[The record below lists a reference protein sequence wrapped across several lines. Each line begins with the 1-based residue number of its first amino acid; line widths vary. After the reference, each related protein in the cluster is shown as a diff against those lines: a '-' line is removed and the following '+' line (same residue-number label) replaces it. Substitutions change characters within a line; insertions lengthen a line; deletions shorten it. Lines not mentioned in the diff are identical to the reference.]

1 MSTARSATI
10 TPLRWPQRLGRAA
23 LLLLGMS
30 SLVTGIWGGL
40 LRVPIAVPLPVEHA
54 NWISFHGPGNPRS
67 DCFPIHT
74 LYSLVTALGLCIIV
88 PCMKS
93 PFPGMDPYLERHW
106 EDVHH
111 RLVQYASDTLQPD
124 LPDDLLARV
133 EERVFVE
140 SSGARIR
147 PIAPDVRIVTAYPAP
162 GDSGSSKLRED
173 ATALI
178 EPLVF
183 ELDELEVTEGYIKI
197 LEGNDGKVITVIE
210 FLSPSNKRR
219 GAGQDQY
226 LNKQAELLG
235 SDTSLVEIDLVRS
248 GRRVLALPADQIPT
262 PHRNDYL
269 TCVSPGWNRVRR
281 ELYPMP
287 LRQRLPVLPI
297 PLRRHE
303 PPLGLDLQSLIDQ
316 AYAAGRYHK
325 LDYRIDLDPPLVS
338 EDAAWAAE
346 LLQAAGKR

>member
-1 MSTARSATI
+1 
-10 TPLRWPQRLGRAA
+10 
-23 LLLLGMS
+23 
-30 SLVTGIWGGL
+30 
-40 LRVPIAVPLPVEHA
+40 
-54 NWISFHGPGNPRS
+54 
-67 DCFPIHT
+67 
-74 LYSLVTALGLCIIV
+74 
-88 PCMKS
+88 MKS
-93 PFPGMDPYLERHW
+93 PFPGMDPYLERDW

-133 EERVFVE
+133 DQRVFVE
-140 SSGARIR
+140 SEGARIR
-147 PIAPDVRIVTAYPAP
+147 PIAPDVRIAAAYPAP
-162 GDSGSSKLRED
+162 EESRAPALREG
-173 ATALI
+173 AAALV

-183 ELDELEVTEGYIKI
+183 ELDELEVTEGYIEI
-197 LEGNDGKVITVIE
+197 RQGNDGRVITVIE

-226 LNKQAELLG
+226 LQEQAELLP
-235 SDTSLVEIDLVRS
+235 SDSSLVEIDLVRS
-248 GRRVLALPADQIPT
+248 GQRVLALPADQIPIQ
-262 PHRNDYL
+262 HRDAYL
-269 TCVSPGWNRVRR
+269 ACVSPGWNRRRR

-303 PPLGLDLQSLIDQ
+303 PPLSLDLQSLINQ

-325 LDYRIDLDPPLVS
+325 LDYRIDLDPPLLT
-338 EDAAWAAE
+338 EAAAWATD